1 MLVSGNASLPRSFEV
16 FNNPDPF
23 VTQPTHQFADEG
35 VFSSPV
41 LPIQSSVAYSPPSST
56 APSETSA
63 PSPMSSTDGW
73 LINDD

>member
-1 MLVSGNASLPRSFEV
+1 MLVSGNSTLPRSFEV

-23 VTQPTHQFADEG
+23 VTQPAHQLAGEG

-41 LPIQSSVAYSPPSST
+41 LPIQSSVTYSPPSSRE
-56 APSETSA
+56 PSEASA